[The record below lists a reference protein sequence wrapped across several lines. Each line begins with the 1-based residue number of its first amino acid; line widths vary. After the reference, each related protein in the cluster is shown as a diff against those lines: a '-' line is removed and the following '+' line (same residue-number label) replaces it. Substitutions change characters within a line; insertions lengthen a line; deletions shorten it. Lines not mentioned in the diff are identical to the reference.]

1 MRVVDF
7 DGTVYRGESLFDFY
21 LFTAR
26 RYPKVLGCLA
36 PVLRHAI
43 NYKLNRA
50 SLDQLETSI
59 SAVGRR
65 YLDILDSIPGT
76 DVSSM
81 VGDYWDRNIHRIKS
95 WYTPK
100 PDYIVLTAS
109 FDIIVAEAC
118 RRLGVKTC
126 IASQVDPVTHELE
139 WLNFG
144 DNKRKRLLQVL
155 GADARV
161 DEFYTDA
168 LYDQPMI
175 DMAEHA
181 FLIRGDKLT
190 QVK

>member
-21 LFTAR
+21 LYTAR

-43 NYKLNRA
+43 EYKLNRA
-50 SLDQLETSI
+50 SLAELEVAI
-59 SAVGRR
+59 AAVGRK
-65 YLDILDSIPGT
+65 YMDALDSIPGT
-76 DVSSM
+76 DVDALVS
-81 VGDYWDRNIHRIKS
+81 DYWDRNIHRIKA
-95 WYTPK
+95 WYEPRE
-100 PDYIVLTAS
+100 DDVVLTAS
-109 FDIIVAEAC
+109 FDVIVREAC
-118 RRLGVKTC
+118 RRLGVRTC
-126 IASQVDPVTHELE
+126 IASEVDMRTHELT

-144 DNKRKRLLQVL
+144 DNKRKRLLAVL
-155 GADARV
+155 GEDAHV

-175 DMAEHA
+175 DLADHA
-181 FLIRGDKLT
+181 FLVKGETVR

>member
-21 LFTAR
+21 LFTAK
-26 RYPKVLGCLA
+26 RYPKVLGCLG
-36 PVLRHAI
+36 PVLHHAI

-59 SAVGRR
+59 AAVGRR
-65 YLDILDSIPGT
+65 YLDILDSIDGT
-76 DVSSM
+76 DVESLIS
-81 VGDYWDRNIHRIKS
+81 DYWDRNIHRIKS

-100 PDYIVLTAS
+100 PDDIVLTAS

-126 IASQVDPVTHELE
+126 IASQVNPVTHELE

-155 GADARV
+155 GPDVHV

-181 FLIRGDKLT
+181 FLIKGDKLT